1 LDAGHHIESYR
12 IWDVI
17 SQWGRE
23 TLQHE
28 IILARVIAKAVI
40 RDGLRVQ
47 SVDPRWATRGTFEL
61 HGSPFVGYVARD
73 GALPIFIRSSA
84 LKHLINI
91 VEHAAMPD
99 QQALFDECV
108 TKQDF
113 KAWLEQAD
121 LPLPAFWFSLS
132 EQSGA
137 ASALPM
143 AHQSGLNY

>member
-1 LDAGHHIESYR
+1 MEVGHHIESYR

-40 RDGLRVQ
+40 RDGFRVQ
-47 SVDPRWATRGTFEL
+47 SVDPRWMTRGTFEL

-73 GALPIFIRSSA
+73 GALPIFIRTSA

-108 TKQDF
+108 TRQDF
-113 KAWLEQAD
+113 KVWLEQAEI
-121 LPLPAFWFSLS
+121 PLPSFWFSVA
-132 EQSGA
+132 EQNRVVDA
-137 ASALPM
+137 MPA
-143 AHQSGLNY
+143 AHQSTVN

>member
-1 LDAGHHIESYR
+1 MEVGHHIESYR

-47 SVDPRWATRGTFEL
+47 SVDPRWKSRGTFEL
-61 HGSPFVGYVARD
+61 NGAPFVGYVARD

-91 VEHAAMPD
+91 VEHAAIPD
-99 QQALFDECV
+99 QLALFDECV
-108 TKQDF
+108 TRQDF
-113 KAWLEQAD
+113 KAWLEHAELI
-121 LPLPAFWFSLS
+121 LPSFWFSAA
-132 EQSGA
+132 EQNRLGD
-137 ASALPM
+137 ALPT
-143 AHQSGLNY
+143 AVQNTLN

>member
-1 LDAGHHIESYR
+1 MEVGHHIESYR

-47 SVDPRWATRGTFEL
+47 SVDPRWMTRGTFEL

-84 LKHLINI
+84 LKHLIDI
-91 VEHAAMPD
+91 VENAATPD
-99 QQALFDECV
+99 RQALFEECV
-108 TKQDF
+108 TRQDF
-113 KAWLEQAD
+113 KVWLEQAE
-121 LPLPAFWFSLS
+121 LPLPSFWFSVA
-132 EQSGA
+132 EQARAFGV
-137 ASALPM
+137 PPT
-143 AHQSGLNY
+143 AHQNTLN

>member
-1 LDAGHHIESYR
+1 MEVGHHIESYR

-47 SVDPRWATRGTFEL
+47 SVDPRWKTRGTFEL
-61 HGSPFVGYVARD
+61 HGAPFVGYVARD
-73 GALPIFIRSSA
+73 GAPPIFIRSAA

-99 QQALFDECV
+99 QQALFDECI
-108 TKQDF
+108 TRQDF
-113 KAWLEQAD
+113 KAWLEQAE
-121 LPLPAFWFSLS
+121 LPLPSFWFSVA
-132 EQSGA
+132 EQNRGMNA
-137 ASALPM
+137 KPA
-143 AHQSGLNY
+143 AHQNNVN